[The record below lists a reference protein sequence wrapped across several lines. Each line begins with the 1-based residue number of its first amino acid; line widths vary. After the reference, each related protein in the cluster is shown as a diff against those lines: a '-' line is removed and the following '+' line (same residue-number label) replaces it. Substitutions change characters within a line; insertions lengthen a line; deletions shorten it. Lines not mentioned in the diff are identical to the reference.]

1 LKLPGFLTFIWLAL
15 AQVLAQAQAQTTGT
29 ASPNATV
36 SQEQTLV
43 QPSVDQ
49 WLMRLHN
56 ASRGRTYAGTFVVT
70 TGSFMSSS
78 RIWHVCDGQQQVER
92 VEALTGEPR
101 STFRRNDQVVTFLP
115 TSRVAIHEKRE
126 SLGLFPEMLSRADS
140 SLGQYYRLKIVG
152 RERVAGLDADMAQ
165 LAPVDALRFGYRIWT
180 EHKSGLVIKLQTLDA
195 ANSVLEQ
202 AAFSELQLN
211 APVQMARLSAQMDNT
226 QGYRVRSAELVK
238 TTAGQEGWVL
248 KAPIPGFQAVS
259 CNKRSEA
266 SLAGANSRTLQ
277 CVFSDG
283 LASVSLF
290 VEPFDALRHT
300 AAQQQTPLA
309 MGATHVL
316 MRQIGEWWLTAVGEV
331 PVQTLVLFAQGLERK
346 K

>member
-1 LKLPGFLTFIWLAL
+1 MKLPGFLALVWLTL
-15 AQVLAQAQAQTTGT
+15 AQVLAQTQTTGAT
-29 ASPNATV
+29 SAASA
-36 SQEQTLV
+36 QEQHLA

-49 WLMRLHN
+49 WLKRLHD
-56 ASRGRTYAGTFVVT
+56 ASRGRTYVGTFVVT

-126 SLGLFPEMLSRADS
+126 SLGLFPEMLNRADS
-140 SLGQYYRLKIVG
+140 SVGQYYRLKIVG
-152 RERVAGLDADMAQ
+152 RERVAGLDADMAL
-165 LAPVDALRFGYRIWT
+165 LAPVDTLRFGYRIWT

-195 ANSVLEQ
+195 AHAVLEQ

-226 QGYRVRSAELVK
+226 QGFRVRSSELVK
-238 TTAGQEGWVL
+238 TSAEQEGWVL
-248 KAPIPGFQAVS
+248 KTPIPGFQPVS

-266 SLAGANSRTLQ
+266 NLASTNSRTLQ

-290 VEPFDALRHT
+290 VEPFDANRHT
-300 AAQQQTPLA
+300 VSQQQVPLA

-331 PVQTLVLFAQGLERK
+331 PVPTLVLFAQGLERK